1 MMKRALLIVTSC
13 ALLVG
18 VFMGTRAG
26 AETPKPDYADAP
38 CKSSRV
44 LLYPA
49 WYNGMTCKF
58 EKDPKSGK
66 VLDNRIPSPMI
77 KELNDIWVI
86 VLNVIQ
92 WIIITAGY
100 VALFFIIV
108 SGFKYM
114 IARGEPAKI
123 VEAKSTLIHAITGLI
138 IVLLST
144 AIVIT
149 VQAAIKGG
157 LR

>member
-1 MMKRALLIVTSC
+1 MIGIIKKSTLLIGG
-13 ALLVG
+13 LLMLAIFVPST
-18 VFMGTRAG
+18 VSA
-26 AETPKPDYADAP
+26 AP
-38 CKSSRV
+38 SYSEKKCPNTRV
-44 LLYPA
+44 LGYPA
-49 WYNGMTCKF
+49 WYNGMNCRY
-58 EKDPKSGK
+58 KDGEA
-66 VLDNRIPSPMI
+66 NQIPSVMI
-77 KELNDIWVI
+77 KKLNDIWVI

-123 VEAKSTLIHAITGLI
+123 VEAKSTLTNAITGLI
-138 IVLLST
+138 IALLST

-149 VQAAIKGG
+149 VQAAITGSI
-157 LR
+157 R